1 MVSIEQGKIE
11 DQFHRHIHTSVKSV
25 LLKVLK
31 KETRINVQS
40 LGGNT
45 QIGDLRRVYPLKT
58 VKFLNINS

>member
-1 MVSIEQGKIE
+1 
-11 DQFHRHIHTSVKSV
+11 
-25 LLKVLK
+25 LKVLK
-31 KETRINVQS
+31 KERRINVQS